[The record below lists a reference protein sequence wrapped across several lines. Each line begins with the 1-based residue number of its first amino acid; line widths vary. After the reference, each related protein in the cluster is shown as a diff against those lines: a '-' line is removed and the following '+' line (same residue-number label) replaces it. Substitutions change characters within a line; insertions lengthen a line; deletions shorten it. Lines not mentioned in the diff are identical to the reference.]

1 MARAQLLCLI
11 GAACLLIAVAGVAAK
26 TPPTLP
32 EGWSGNCNSTVT
44 VPFLGPTTL
53 VGKCYFDGVGKR
65 TRQDGT
71 MSTPFGKVVMS
82 RWSDGW
88 LVCYAGANHLT
99 RCCECCVVCCGTLC
113 QTAYDVHWWH
123 ETFDQCVALQVRVV

>member
-11 GAACLLIAVAGVAAK
+11 GAACLLIAVGGVAAK

-82 RWSDGW
+82 RME
-88 LVCYAGANHLT
+88 
-99 RCCECCVVCCGTLC
+99 R
-113 QTAYDVHWWH
+113 
-123 ETFDQCVALQVRVV
+123 RVVGVLCWSNSSDTLL